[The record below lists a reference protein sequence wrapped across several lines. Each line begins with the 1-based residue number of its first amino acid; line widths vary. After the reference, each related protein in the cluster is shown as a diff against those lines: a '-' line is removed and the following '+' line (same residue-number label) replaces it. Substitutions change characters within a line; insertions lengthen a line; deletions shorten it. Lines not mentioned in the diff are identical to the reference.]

1 MRSLMKNAGRYWA
14 LFAGLLFLVESSC
27 STMRPMPETDY
38 KAADPAKNKTYR
50 LTTIDKRVYEFKEF
64 AVTDSTLVILE
75 VKSYG
80 RSSWPDDMS
89 RIKTPVV
96 IPWDDVKSLKRTERS
111 NILTAFAITSG
122 VIVLGSVLFVVAVI
136 VEWNRDPSGPS

>member
-1 MRSLMKNAGRYWA
+1 
-14 LFAGLLFLVESSC
+14 
-27 STMRPMPETDY
+27 MPESDY

-50 LTTIDKRVYEFKEF
+50 LTTKDNRVYGFKKF
-64 AVTDSTLVILE
+64 AVTDSTIVILK
-75 VKSYG
+75 VTSYG
-80 RSSWPDDMS
+80 RNSWPDDLS

-111 NILTAFAITSG
+111 NILTAFAITAG
-122 VIVLGSVLFVVAVI
+122 VIVLGSVLFVVSVV